1 MSRKGRF
8 TNKGNKKDDTS
19 SIAIEEDK
27 VRVAIG
33 LSGTETVSRFGSAN
47 AEFIKGYTGVDNETG
62 QVFAKGLKA
71 IAESKVN
78 EDPSYAAQNIKQ
90 QAGYS
95 AEIATTSR
103 DNAEAII
110 QKSDIRT
117 SRSDDLSQYGRNH
130 NVVDRVQ
137 ILDGEIIAGTETQMK
152 FVGNRDQLLKDIARE
167 DGKFSRYQGKIVE
180 LPTEQFEG
188 DLQQG
193 TAADYCRKQAE
204 MHRLNAQKAEAA
216 GKADVA
222 AKLRKEADNFDEL
235 SDNVKD
241 SGLTTDE
248 AIFYREHPKIATLM
262 DIGRTSHRAGLE
274 GGKYG
279 LLIGGGI
286 SLLQTCFSAAQGDV
300 SAEEAINKVTTDTA
314 KAGAIGYTSAFAG
327 SALKS
332 GMQQSSS
339 QVLQKVATTNVPAL
353 VVSVCLSLGTSVK
366 RYVDGEISESQFL
379 TEVGEKGSGIIAG
392 SMMATLGQIAIPI
405 PVVGAAIGGMIGYT
419 LSSMFYQHALDAAL
433 GAEQSRIDLERVRMI
448 EAAARER
455 IAAEQKQLDDFV
467 RKEIPQLLQ
476 ETQQLLTVIDPN
488 QNGDVN
494 IFSAVVNQ
502 YATLLGKHLQFENRS
517 EFDAF
522 MSSDSPLKL

>member
-1 MSRKGRF
+1 MSPKGRF
-8 TNKGNKKDDTS
+8 TNSDDKKHDTS
-19 SIAIEEDK
+19 TRAIDEDK
-27 VRVAIG
+27 VRVAVG
-33 LSGTETVSRFGSAN
+33 LSGTEIVSRFGNAN

-62 QVFAKGLKA
+62 HVFAKSLKA

-78 EDPSYAAQNIKQ
+78 EDSRYAAQNIKQ

-117 SRSDDLSQYGRNH
+117 SRSDDLSLYGRNH

-167 DGKFSRYQGKIVE
+167 NGKFSRYQGKIVE
-180 LPTEQFEG
+180 LPTEQFAG
-188 DLQQG
+188 DLEQG
-193 TAADYCRKQAE
+193 TAADFCRKQAE
-204 MHRLNAQKAEAA
+204 MRRLNAQKAEEA

-222 AKLRKEADNFDEL
+222 AKLRREADNFDEL
-235 SDNVKD
+235 AGNVKD

-248 AIFYREHPKIATLM
+248 AVFYREHPKIATVI

-279 LLIGGGI
+279 LLIGGSI
-286 SLLQTCFSAAQGDV
+286 SLLQTCFSASQGGI
-300 SAEEAINKVTTDTA
+300 SAEQAIKKVSTDTA

-327 SALKS
+327 SAIKS
-332 GMQQSSS
+332 GMQQTSS

-366 RYVDGEISESQFL
+366 RYVDGEISEAQFL
-379 TEVGEKGSGIIAG
+379 TEVGEKGSGILAS
-392 SMMATLGQIAIPI
+392 SMMAAVGQIAIPI
-405 PVVGAAIGGMIGYT
+405 PVVGAVIGGMIGYT
-419 LSSMFYQHALDAAL
+419 LSSMFYQHALEAAL
-433 GAEQSRIDLERVRMI
+433 GAEHSHIDLERVRMI
-448 EAAARER
+448 EAASRER
-455 IAAEQKQLDDFV
+455 IAAEQKQLDEFV
-467 RKEIPQLLQ
+467 RKEIPQLQ
-476 ETQQLLTVIDPN
+476 HETQQLLSVIDST
-488 QNGDVN
+488 QYSEVN
-494 IFSAVVNQ
+494 TLSAILNQ
-502 YATLLGKHLQFENRS
+502 YATLLGKHLQFETRS

-522 MSSDSPLKL
+522 MSADLPLKL